1 MKISIA
7 ISLLIL
13 AVAALIGWRDH
24 HELAGL
30 RAENFRLRGEA
41 AMMGIT
47 LDEPS
52 EAERRTKS
60 ERSDKL
66 AVAHQTALDIIVLA
80 KELERLRESGD
91 PTDAAMQDRIL
102 EALEILGSLNTE
114 QLKVMIEAFREE
126 EGLTDGS
133 RWMLISVSLQA
144 LSERN
149 PKVALDLL
157 VGQVDAFGDVRGRS
171 ALILSS
177 ISKWSETDPSGAL
190 AWVRASSPDLMGGHE
205 PMEAALVHGAARTD
219 LRLALGMIREFGISD
234 ISGVVTKIA
243 GDLRT
248 PGERANLLRLM
259 KEQPETFG
267 QKEINGALVTMGREI
282 GKSGYEEGTR
292 WIKENGFNESEIT
305 NLIAGGMASHAKG
318 GETGR
323 WVEWMGENL
332 SEAPRERF
340 ISSQITDWTRKDHR
354 AAGVWLAALPDGPA
368 KHPAVAAFAKTV
380 APYDPQ
386 IATEWAMTLPP
397 GNQRDVILKE
407 VERIREEKAGE

>member
-1 MKISIA
+1 MKIPIA

-52 EAERRTKS
+52 EAQRRTKS

-114 QLKVMIEAFREE
+114 QLKAMIEVFRED

-133 RWMLISVSLQA
+133 RWMLISVSLKA

-157 VGQVDAFGDVRGRS
+157 VGQVNTFGDVRGRS
-171 ALILSS
+171 ALISSS

-190 AWVRASSPDLMGGHE
+190 AWVRASSPDLMGHE

-267 QKEINGALVTMGREI
+267 QKEINGTLVTMGREI

-292 WIKENGFNESEIT
+292 WIKENGFSESEIM
-305 NLIAGGMASHAKG
+305 NLIGGGMVSHAKG
-318 GETGR
+318 SDTGR

-332 SEAPRERF
+332 SEERREHF
-340 ISSQITDWTRKDHR
+340 IGRNVTDWTRKDHR
-354 AAGVWLAALPDGPA
+354 AAGQWLAALPDCPA
-368 KHPAVAAFAKTV
+368 KPPAVAAFAKTV
-380 APYDPQ
+380 APYDPE

-407 VERIREEKAGE
+407 VARIREEKAAE